1 MLDNV
6 FLRYAQTCRKLNKNS
21 AWANK
26 KHSYCY
32 TISCSK
38 TQHLHT
44 TLDHG
49 PPRPSPWLHQ
59 PITPSPSN
67 SHINHIIQANK
78 HPNPHTRWT
87 ACSLFAASTGNPFV
101 APSRAILPLQVLM
114 PLWIPC
120 STSNLNYNTNRWQIP
135 TSGSVQTPTTT
146 GNHFQLL
153 GRLRLQLPSN

>member
-1 MLDNV
+1 MLDNI

-101 APSRAILPLQVLM
+101 IDWTQTARARKQIFSTILTLDWPRKRPLGPRPRPADFEHQNFFLFFFESR
-114 PLWIPC
+114 C
-120 STSNLNYNTNRWQIP
+120 YYY
-135 TSGSVQTPTTT
+135 
-146 GNHFQLL
+146 
-153 GRLRLQLPSN
+153 